1 MNKNMTFCEQCRD
14 DVLYI
19 EKDEI
24 IEANLKGE
32 IYRYAGKRAV
42 CKECNSE
49 VFVSNINDYNLK
61 NLYNEFRKQNNI
73 ISLEHILEIPKKYN
87 IGKRPLSLL
96 LGWGEQT
103 FSRYCDG
110 DMPTKQYSMIL
121 ERIFNDPS
129 YYLELLESN
138 KDRLKSKST

>member
-24 IEANLKGE
+24 MEANLKGE
-32 IYRYAGKRAV
+32 IYRYAGKIAF

-61 NLYNEFRKQNNI
+61 NLYNEFRKQNNKN
-73 ISLEHILEIPKKYN
+73 SHEHILEIPKQDK
-87 IGKRPLSLL
+87 IGKI
-96 LGWGEQT
+96 Q
-103 FSRYCDG
+103 
-110 DMPTKQYSMIL
+110 
-121 ERIFNDPS
+121 
-129 YYLELLESN
+129 
-138 KDRLKSKST
+138 

>member
-1 MNKNMTFCEQCRD
+1 M
-14 DVLYI
+14 
-19 EKDEI
+19 
-24 IEANLKGE
+24 EANLKGE
-32 IYRYAGKRAV
+32 IYRYAGKRAF

-87 IGKRPLSLL
+87 IGKRSLSLL
-96 LGWGEQT
+96 LGWGGQT
-103 FSRYCDG
+103 FIRYCDG
-110 DMPTKQYSMIL
+110 DMPTKQYQMIL
-121 ERIFNDPS
+121 ERIFNEPS

-138 KDRLKSKST
+138 KDILRYHEEFKNLYNDNLSDIIIF

>member
-1 MNKNMTFCEQCRD
+1 MGWCS
-14 DVLYI
+14 LYW
-19 EKDEI
+19 KRW
-24 IEANLKGE
+24 NYGSKFKRWN
-32 IYRYAGKRAV
+32 YRYAGKRSF

-121 ERIFNDPS
+121 ERIFNEPS

-138 KDRLKSKST
+138 KARLKLNQHMIRVKKQLRC